1 MHSPCQISCSS
12 GQRVA
17 LVGRKT
23 LFWTTEKNN
32 TGMAKCRTAGEMYKN
47 KDDIKNVMSKVCRVS
62 ESVWFIVPLDT
73 QHVMSETNLFRQSV
87 VLLLTAKLSTLTASH
102 LFDWVKFGT
111 H

>member
-1 MHSPCQISCSS
+1 
-12 GQRVA
+12 
-17 LVGRKT
+17 
-23 LFWTTEKNN
+23 
-32 TGMAKCRTAGEMYKN
+32 MYKN